1 MGLSW
6 RWGLG
11 FRTEYLG
18 MSFAGFAERVRV
30 DVGCAHQ
37 DAGVGILGGFS
48 RDQRRLRY
56 SRCVA
61 GWMRLQEFDH
71 EGLVVHVN
79 WASNDGLVERG
90 RCGSHI
96 EDSIFDIQAELDLVD

>member
-1 MGLSW
+1 
-6 RWGLG
+6 
-11 FRTEYLG
+11 
-18 MSFAGFAERVRV
+18 
-30 DVGCAHQ
+30 
-37 DAGVGILGGFS
+37 
-48 RDQRRLRY
+48 
-56 SRCVA
+56 
-61 GWMRLQEFDH
+61 MRLQEFDH

>member
-1 MGLSW
+1 
-6 RWGLG
+6 
-11 FRTEYLG
+11 

-30 DVGCAHQ
+30 DVGSAHQ

-48 RDQRRLRY
+48 RDRRRLRY

-71 EGLVVHVN
+71 KGLVAHVN
-79 WASNDGLVERG
+79 WASNDGLIERG

-96 EDSIFDIQAELDLVD
+96 EDSIFD

>member
-1 MGLSW
+1 MGFW

-11 FRTEYLG
+11 FRIKYLG
-18 MSFAGFAERVRV
+18 MSFSGFAERVRV
-30 DVGCAHQ
+30 DIGCAHQ
-37 DAGVGILGGFS
+37 DAGVSMLEELS
-48 RDQRRLRY
+48 RHRRGLRY

-61 GWMRLQEFDH
+61 GCMRLQEFDH
-71 EGLVVHVN
+71 EGLVAHVN

-96 EDSIFDIQAELDLVD
+96 EDLIFDWFE